1 MWPWWWPYV
10 CTGSHLIAVFSAP
23 ASPSVGVA
31 SVSACSWGCHI
42 IVDHGVFEVLLRKYC
57 IPKLCNDSYAW
68 PVRGMLT
75 VTLNIFKFKR
85 GTGLYL
91 EYGSFSSFQKLL
103 YGTFLRY
110 DDFNML
116 PSICSSVRIHGN
128 VKEHAPRYCQNVEM
142 SFHLHAC
149 GRWKSRAHFWF
160 CSGFFDT
167 RARLVWSHTG
177 VSQLL

>member
-1 MWPWWWPYV
+1 
-10 CTGSHLIAVFSAP
+10 
-23 ASPSVGVA
+23 
-31 SVSACSWGCHI
+31 
-42 IVDHGVFEVLLRKYC
+42 
-57 IPKLCNDSYAW
+57 
-68 PVRGMLT
+68 MLT

-116 PSICSSVRIHGN
+116 PSVCSSVRIHGN

-149 GRWKSRAHFWF
+149 GRVEHISDSVLVSLIHEHVSFDHTRGFPSCYKYGSNCRFMIKRTVVSEINIITQSPCFFSCSHVEVLSIITSLCTPAAHHT
-160 CSGFFDT
+160 CHCVLVL
-167 RARLVWSHTG
+167 ARC
-177 VSQLL
+177 QLPV